1 MNWIDA
7 FAGVLGRLRDKGSI
21 PCSVVSRAGM
31 KKLQPLIDANVLSV
45 RARGRGG
52 VLHLES
58 MEHLLQAIDSNYP
71 SGLEQTEV
79 VDSSRGSAVLWR
91 RDSKKRSERS
101 AIPVLLKGLG
111 NVRLLSGDASKTMD
125 VSELTSSFGVAAL
138 MLRKDKMDIEYSGK
152 IATVENLE
160 VFTEFHRIC
169 KEDTLVV
176 YTGGRASGLLV
187 SWLSSSGMAAA
198 AVTHYG
204 DYDPVG
210 LSEYLRIKEGRS
222 GPTNLFIPVNL
233 ETLVDKYGS
242 TELLEKSSNLIP
254 GLRECSDSSA
264 TQVLSILMRKNKALE
279 QEILLKV

>member
-1 MNWIDA
+1 MSWIDA
-7 FAGVLGRLRDKGSI
+7 FAGVLGKLRDKGSI

-52 VLHLES
+52 VLHVES
-58 MEHLLQAIDSNYP
+58 MDHLLQSIDSNYP
-71 SGLEQTEV
+71 SGLEQTEA
-79 VDSSRGSAVLWR
+79 VDSSRGSSVLWL
-91 RDSKKRSERS
+91 RDSKRRSDRS

-111 NVRLLSGDASKTMD
+111 NVRLLSGDGSKTMD
-125 VSELTSSFGVAAL
+125 VAELTSSFGVAAL
-138 MLRKDKMDIEYSGK
+138 MLRKGRMDIEYSGK

-210 LSEYLRIKEGRS
+210 LSEYLRIKDGRS
-222 GPTNLFIPVNL
+222 GLTDLFIPDNF
-233 ETLVDKYGS
+233 ETLVDKYGN
-242 TELLEKSSNLIP
+242 TELLEKSSNLIS
-254 GLRECSDSSA
+254 GLRKCRDSSVE
-264 TQVLSILMRKNKALE
+264 QVLSILMRKNKTLE